1 MSIRSNLTAGVI
13 VAITGAAMFAGPAA
27 AASGPALTVQ
37 TDAGTSCTLD
47 ASATVGGGLFGIA
60 PIVFKGD
67 IGCSLA
73 NDANAPLYE
82 GGVRLTSNLLGL
94 GVLPL
99 DLDNIGAAAAQPNS
113 PSNTEATPPPPG
125 EGALFVCRLDP
136 GYDCGSTGQTTGLP
150 ATPYQVMHFATLSAP
165 AGETWTDAPEGCQ
178 LSPSDRG
185 PDTAVSCIA
194 TTDPFTTG

>member
-13 VAITGAAMFAGPAA
+13 AAITGAAMFAGPAA
-27 AASGPALTVQ
+27 AATPALTVQ

-47 ASATVGGGLFGIA
+47 SSATVGGGLFAIA

-113 PSNTEATPPPPG
+113 PSNREVPPPPAG
-125 EGALFVCRLDP
+125 EGAFVVCRLDP
-136 GYDCGSTGQTTGLP
+136 GYDCGSTGQMTGLP
-150 ATPYQVMHFATLSAP
+150 ATPYEVVHFATLTAP
-165 AGETWTDAPEGCQ
+165 AGETWADAPEGCQ
-178 LSPSDRG
+178 LSSSDRG
-185 PDTAVSCIA
+185 PDTVVSCIA